1 MKLKH
6 TLAVLGLGL
15 AMLALPYRMA
25 ACTAASF
32 TGPYGFA
39 LKGMDGSTVTAVV
52 GQMTSDGK
60 GKITSGTET
69 VSAGG
74 AITSNAL
81 FTGTYSLSSNCIGIL
96 TVSPSGL
103 PTAHFKIT
111 VVSTG
116 NQVEMVES
124 DTGTGVFG
132 YALARGNSVCTL
144 AGTKA
149 TYGFQ
154 GGGSESPSI
163 ATAFEGQFAFNGA
176 GTLSGTE
183 TASAGGRVIS
193 GAIKGTYQIN
203 SDCTGSSTI
212 TLSGDTETGNFVVV
226 NGGLTLLAITTNS
239 GAVQIT
245 TVNKR

>member
-6 TLAVLGLGL
+6 TWAVLGLGL
-15 AMLALPYRMA
+15 AMSALPCRMA
-25 ACTAASF
+25 ACTNASF

-39 LKGMDGSTVTAVV
+39 LKGADGSTVMAVV
-52 GQMTSDGK
+52 GQMISDGK
-60 GKITSGTET
+60 GHITSGTET
-69 VSAGG
+69 ISAGG
-74 AITSNAL
+74 AITSNASL
-81 FTGTYSLSSNCIGIL
+81 TGTYALTSNCTGTM
-96 TVSPSGL
+96 TVSASGL
-103 PTAHFKIT
+103 PKAHFAVT

-116 NQVEMVES
+116 TQVEMVES
-124 DTGTGVFG
+124 DTGTGIFG
-132 YALARGNSVCTL
+132 YALARGNSTCTL

-154 GGGSESPSI
+154 GGGSESPAI
-163 ATAFEGQFAFNGA
+163 ATAFEGEFAFD
-176 GTLSGTE
+176 GTGKLSGTE
-183 TASAGGRVIS
+183 TASAGGARIS

-226 NGGLTLLAITTNS
+226 NGGLTLLAITTNT
-239 GAVQIT
+239 GAVQTT